1 MIHVSEQTKSLTVDQ
16 QVFAEAHHGL
26 LLKFM
31 GTNGLSEEYYGLL
44 AERYVMT
51 VKAYL
56 ESSKLQQYA
65 FSTILWYRLS
75 AELYKERRRQWK
87 DSQNHG
93 LGNLPIG
100 EVGLEDTRPT
110 ELWQEIEVL
119 ITERQLE
126 LLQLRALGF
135 TTKEIAQKQNC
146 SSNAIY
152 CRYSRIKRKL
162 QKAGLI

>member
-1 MIHVSEQTKSLTVDQ
+1 
-16 QVFAEAHHGL
+16 
-26 LLKFM
+26 M

-44 AERYVMT
+44 AERYVKT

-56 ESSKLQQYA
+56 ESARLQQYA

-75 AELYKERRRQWK
+75 AELYRERRRQMREP
-87 DSQNHG
+87 QIHETAV
-93 LGNLPIG
+93 LPDIAADLKG
-100 EVGLEDTRPT
+100 AGTS
-110 ELWQEIEVL
+110 ELWQEIGAL

-126 LLQLRALGF
+126 LLQLRALGL
-135 TTKEIAQKQNC
+135 TTKEIAQMQNC

-152 CRYSRIKRKL
+152 CRYSRIKRKI

>member
-1 MIHVSEQTKSLTVDQ
+1 MIHVPEQKKSLTAEQ
-16 QVFAEAHHGL
+16 QIFAEANHGL
-26 LLKFM
+26 LLKYM
-31 GTNGLSEEYYGLL
+31 GTHGLSEEYYGLL
-44 AERYVMT
+44 AERYVRT

-75 AELYKERRRQWK
+75 AELYKERRRQWR
-87 DSQNHG
+87 DAQNHE
-93 LGNLPIG
+93 LDNLPDSRAG
-100 EVGLEDTRPT
+100 PGDTGT
-110 ELWQEIEVL
+110 TDLWQEIETL

-126 LLQLRALGF
+126 LIQLRALGL
-135 TTKEIAQKQNC
+135 TASEIAQMQDC
-146 SSNAIY
+146 SRNAIY